1 MPHLV
6 TITAMHRIMVAAAL
20 IASHA
25 VGQDPPAKQEAK
37 EILLQVRWRVEQ
49 STVKIVMVT
58 EARFVGIVSTY
69 QTKVEYDEHV
79 LEVGAGLRRKV
90 RRTYKKYVE
99 EASIRSQR
107 VSINGKDVLC

>member
-1 MPHLV
+1 
-6 TITAMHRIMVAAAL
+6 MHRVVVAAAL

-58 EARFVGIVSTY
+58 EPIRPRLISFLDQA
-69 QTKVEYDEHV
+69 KVEYDEHV
-79 LEVGAGLRRKV
+79 LEVSAGLRRKV
-90 RRTYKKYVE
+90 RRTYKKYEHV
-99 EASIRSQR
+99 
-107 VSINGKDVLC
+107 VSERGNPAPRKADLHHPLEFDAA